1 MAMSVPKV
9 MSDNQPKIQKAQR
22 TSGNRNAKKKLY
34 WVISFL
40 NYRKS
45 QKKKKKNLK
54 KARGGKNSL
63 HIKEQK

>member
-1 MAMSVPKV
+1 MP
-9 MSDNQPKIQKAQR
+9 
-22 TSGNRNAKKKLY
+22 KKLY
-34 WVISFL
+34 LVISFL

-45 QKKKKKNLK
+45 QEKKKTKLK

>member
-22 TSGNRNAKKKLY
+22 TSSNRNAKKIILSHIIFKL
-34 WVISFL
+34 
-40 NYRKS
+40 
-45 QKKKKKNLK
+45 QKITGKKKKNLK